1 MTCVDEENDL
11 MYAEKENKLF
21 KLFKFLLICI
31 ESFNVKVAGELT
43 FDEREDN
50 K

>member
-1 MTCVDEENDL
+1 MTWVDGGNKV

-21 KLFKFLLICI
+21 KLSQFSLICI
-31 ESFNVKVAGELT
+31 ESFNVKVAGELIC
-43 FDEREDN
+43 DEKEGN